1 MVKLVDT
8 ISLFGKRRIMLL
20 GDFMLDNYT
29 VGKVRRISPEAP
41 VPVIN
46 VTQQFDRPGGAGN
59 VLLNFASLGLSV
71 IPIGRIGADSA
82 GQRICEAFRK
92 EGASTEGLLVQNN
105 YATPVK
111 NRVIADN
118 QQLLRL
124 DFEESSP
131 LLADLE
137 ERAFAA
143 FKKHLSECSL
153 IAISDYGKGF
163 LTPTLLKRVIGLAK
177 EKGVPVIVD
186 PKGKDF
192 SRYKG
197 ATVIKP
203 NLSEAYAASLL
214 PASASLKEV
223 ARDLLDQTEATSLFV
238 TKSDEGISLYSQD
251 DREEHFSVKKVR
263 EVRDVTGAGDTVL
276 AVLACALANDLSLT
290 SAARLANI
298 AAGIAV
304 EQVGCARVSLA
315 DIASRLYEEDIA
327 NKICDEKHLFLL
339 ETVLKDNPF
348 VFFIIDTKENFE
360 RAFFRQLR
368 KYAHLHV
375 LVQVKG
381 AALDSETVEFL
392 ATLEEVNFLLFEQSA
407 VDHILAHFIPEV
419 TIDLASTAVPLQ

>member
-8 ISLFGKRRIMLL
+8 ISLLEKCKIMLL

-29 VGKVRRISPEAP
+29 VGQVRRISPEAP

-46 VTQQFDRPGGAGN
+46 VRQQFDRPGGAGN

-71 IPIGRIGADSA
+71 IPVGRIGADSA

-92 EGASTEGLLVQNN
+92 EGALTEGLLVQNN

-111 NRVIADN
+111 NRVIADD

-124 DFEESSP
+124 DFEENTP
-131 LLADLE
+131 LPADLE
-137 ERAFAA
+137 EKAFDV
-143 FKKHLSECSL
+143 FKKHLSACHL
-153 IAISDYGKGF
+153 VAISDYGKGF
-163 LTPTLLKRVIGLAK
+163 LTTSFLRRAIALAK
-177 EKGVPVIVD
+177 EKGIPVIVD

-192 SRYKG
+192 ARYKG

-214 PASASLKEV
+214 PFSTTLKDI
-223 ARDLLDQTEATSLFV
+223 ARDLLDQTEAVALFI
-238 TKSDEGISLYSQD
+238 TKSDEGISIYFQD
-251 DREEHFSVKKVR
+251 DREEHFAVKNVR

-276 AVLACALANDLSLT
+276 AVVACALANDLSLT
-290 SAARLANI
+290 AAAKLANI

-315 DIASRLYEEDIA
+315 DIASRLYEEDIS

-339 ETVLKDNPF
+339 GTVLKDNPF

-360 RAFFRQLR
+360 RVFFRQLK

-375 LVQVKG
+375 LVQLKG

-392 ATLEEVNFLLFEQSA
+392 ATLEEVDFLLLEQSA
-407 VDHILAHFIPEV
+407 VDHVLAHFIPEA
-419 TIDLASTAVPLQ
+419 TIDLASMTVLS